1 MRKKPRKIASRK
13 RKKKRENYTDD
24 ETPGPDSLE
33 KLPPINRRDLPS
45 EIDPG
50 VAHCP
55 KTTNERSS
63 NLSK

>member
-1 MRKKPRKIASRK
+1 MRKKRRKVISRK
-13 RKKKRENYTDD
+13 RRKRDHYTDD

-45 EIDPG
+45 PDDPG

-55 KTTNERSS
+55 KPVKPRS
-63 NLSK
+63 

>member
-24 ETPGPDSLE
+24 ETPTPDSLE
-33 KLPPINRRDLPS
+33 RLPPINRRDVPS
-45 EIDPG
+45 NIDPG

-55 KTTNERSS
+55 KATKKSS
-63 NLSK
+63 